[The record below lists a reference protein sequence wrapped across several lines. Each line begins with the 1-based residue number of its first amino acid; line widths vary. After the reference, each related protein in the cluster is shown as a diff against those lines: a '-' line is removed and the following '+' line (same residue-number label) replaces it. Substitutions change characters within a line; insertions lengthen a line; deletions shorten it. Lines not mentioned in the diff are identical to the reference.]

1 MLTRKFVT
9 AYGFVG
15 IGIMA
20 LLLIVIWFKMVPES
34 YYVPLFAIALVLWA
48 SRIILRMMLL
58 RKERREASVDT
69 HASNP
74 SS

>member
-9 AYGFVG
+9 LYGFVG

-20 LLLIVIWFKMVPES
+20 VLLILLWFKMVPES
-34 YYVPLFAIALVLWA
+34 YNIPLFAVALVIWA
-48 SRIILRMMLL
+48 SRIILRMMML
-58 RKERREASVDT
+58 RKERHESSDNT
-69 HASNP
+69 HTSNP